1 MTQAGYQEGSER
13 HWWWKVA
20 QHVDEAQ
27 LALANAAAHN
37 TGDPGPVILL
47 QDRMREAQAILLH
60 IFREKGLVP
69 AATNGAAANGANGA
83 ASHAADSV
91 PPPSMSSA
99 PPIEMPPPPPLPAGW
114 SPGPGAWVPATEP
127 QEDAASPAQESVVTT
142 ATKDESEEKTPI
154 AVHADVVPSATPSAD
169 SIPEP

>member
-20 QHVDEAQ
+20 QRLDEAQ

-37 TGDPGPVILL
+37 TGDPGPVIVL

-69 AATNGAAANGANGA
+69 AATNGAAVNGANGA
-83 ASHAADSV
+83 NAAADHAADSA
-91 PPPSMSSA
+91 PPLPVSVAPS
-99 PPIEMPPPPPLPAGW
+99 PPIEMPPPPPPPAGW
-114 SPGPGAWVPATEP
+114 APGPGSWVPAAPEA
-127 QEDAASPAQESVVTT
+127 QEDAASTGQES
-142 ATKDESEEKTPI
+142 AAPESEETPI
-154 AVHADVVPSATPSAD
+154 AVQADVVSAPPSAD
-169 SIPEP
+169 STPEA